1 MCKKW
6 KWSNHQT
13 KFVDF
18 GHYQDW
24 LNIFLRKVKVK
35 STKFYKL
42 CTLSS
47 FLTIFLDG
55 QWKWN
60 YYEMPK
66 VRIFVPDAN
75 LEWQCQIILPSG
87 QIEIRLFIADACSC
101 SNMGWCVDFLY
112 KQLTLY
118 MFLTNLYS
126 FKRTPFKTTFLGHHP
141 KRRGSSVWSQISYS
155 YNADIDPWD
164 CTIFWG
170 GGGSPVFWENVPKT
184 VIF

>member
-35 STKFYKL
+35 STKFNKL
-42 CTLSS
+42 CTLSR

-112 KQLTLY
+112 KQLT
-118 MFLTNLYS
+118 YS
-126 FKRTPFKTTFLGHHP
+126 WKICIHLRGPHSKLRFWDIIPKGGEVPFGP
-141 KRRGSSVWSQISYS
+141 KYLIH
-155 YNADIDPWD
+155 IMM
-164 CTIFWG
+164 T
-170 GGGSPVFWENVPKT
+170 
-184 VIF
+184 